1 MNNQLIII
9 EVGNTNIMKIYEENN
24 LIKEINHVEI
34 GKNGVS
40 NHTYEGSVTTPLGK
54 FNLGI
59 AFGTYDLNINY
70 PYIKISS
77 NHYWVDDPNSKYYN
91 NLVSLNEYINT
102 FKYPYIVN
110 TNQKEFSSAEHLI
123 DYPKQ
128 YEYAIYIEYNVD
140 GEKYDDGVGKG
151 SAIFLHCLGDKGYT
165 GGCVAIPKEEML
177 FILNFLDRNK
187 HPQIIIKR
195 KYN

>member
-9 EVGNTNIMKIYEENN
+9 EVGNTNIMKIYEGSN

-59 AFGTYDLNINY
+59 AFGTHDLNINY

-77 NHYWVDDPNSKYYN
+77 SHYWVDDPNSKYYN

-177 FILNFLDRNK
+177 FILIFLDRNR

>member
-1 MNNQLIII
+1 MNNQLIVVEI
-9 EVGNTNIMKIYEENN
+9 GNTNTMKIYEGSN
-24 LIKEINHVEI
+24 LIKKINHVEI

-40 NHTYEGSVTTPLGK
+40 NHTYEGSVTTPLGQ

-59 AFGTYDLNINY
+59 AFGTHDLNISY
-70 PYIKISS
+70 PYIKTSV
-77 NHYWVDDPNSKYYN
+77 NHYWVDDSNSKYYN
-91 NLVSLNEYINT
+91 NLVSLNEPINT
-102 FKYPYIVN
+102 FDYPYIIN
-110 TNQKEFSSAEHLI
+110 SNQKEFSSAEHLI

-128 YEYAIYIEYNVD
+128 YEYAVYIEYNVD
-140 GEKYDDGVGKG
+140 GEKYEDGVGKG

-165 GGCVAIPKEEML
+165 GGCVAIPKEDML

-195 KYN
+195 K

>member
-9 EVGNTNIMKIYEENN
+9 EVGNTNIMKIYEGSN

-40 NHTYEGSVTTPLGK
+40 NHTYEGSVITPLGK

-59 AFGTYDLNINY
+59 AFGTHDLNINY

-91 NLVSLNEYINT
+91 NLVNLNEYINT
-102 FKYPYIVN
+102 FDYPYIVN
-110 TNQKEFSSAEHLI
+110 TNQKEFLSAEHLI

-128 YEYAIYIEYNVD
+128 YEYAVYIEYNVD
-140 GEKYDDGVGKG
+140 GEKYEDGIGKG

-165 GGCVAIPKEEML
+165 GGCVAIPKEDML

-187 HPQIIIKR
+187 HPQVLIKMHE
-195 KYN
+195 

>member
-1 MNNQLIII
+1 MNNQLIVVEI
-9 EVGNTNIMKIYEENN
+9 GNTNTMKIYEGSN
-24 LIKEINHVEI
+24 LIKKINHVEI

-40 NHTYEGSVTTPLGK
+40 NHTYEGSVTTPLGQ

-59 AFGTYDLNINY
+59 AFGTHDLNISY
-70 PYIKISS
+70 PYIKTSV
-77 NHYWVDDPNSKYYN
+77 NHYWVDDSNSKYYN
-91 NLVSLNEYINT
+91 NLVSLNEPINT
-102 FKYPYIVN
+102 FDYPYIIN
-110 TNQKEFSSAEHLI
+110 SNQKEFSSAEHLI

-128 YEYAIYIEYNVD
+128 YEYAVYIEYNVD
-140 GEKYDDGVGKG
+140 GKKYEDGVGKG

-165 GGCVAIPKEEML
+165 GGCVAISKEDML

-195 KYN
+195 K

>member
-1 MNNQLIII
+1 MNNQLIVVEI
-9 EVGNTNIMKIYEENN
+9 GNTNTMKIYEGSN
-24 LIKEINHVEI
+24 LIKKINHVEI

-40 NHTYEGSVTTPLGK
+40 NHTYEGSVTTPLGQ

-59 AFGTYDLNINY
+59 AFGTHDLNISY
-70 PYIKISS
+70 PYIKTSV
-77 NHYWVDDPNSKYYN
+77 NHYWVDDSNSKYYN
-91 NLVSLNEYINT
+91 NLVSLNEPINT
-102 FKYPYIVN
+102 FDYPYIIN
-110 TNQKEFSSAEHLI
+110 SNQKEFSSAEHLI

-128 YEYAIYIEYNVD
+128 YEYAVYIEYNVD
-140 GEKYDDGVGKG
+140 GEKYEDGVGKG

-165 GGCVAIPKEEML
+165 GGCVAISKEDML

-195 KYN
+195 K

>member
-1 MNNQLIII
+1 MNNQLIVVEI
-9 EVGNTNIMKIYEENN
+9 GNTNTMKIYEGSN

-40 NHTYEGSVTTPLGK
+40 NHTYEGSVTTPLGQ

-59 AFGTYDLNINY
+59 AFGTHDLNISY
-70 PYIKISS
+70 PYIKTSV
-77 NHYWVDDPNSKYYN
+77 NHYWVDDSNSKYYN
-91 NLVSLNEYINT
+91 NLVSLNEPINT
-102 FKYPYIVN
+102 FDYPYIIN
-110 TNQKEFSSAEHLI
+110 SNQKEFSSAEHLI

-128 YEYAIYIEYNVD
+128 YEYAVYIEYNVD
-140 GEKYDDGVGKG
+140 GEKYEDGVGKG

-165 GGCVAIPKEEML
+165 GGCVAIPKKDIL

-195 KYN
+195 K